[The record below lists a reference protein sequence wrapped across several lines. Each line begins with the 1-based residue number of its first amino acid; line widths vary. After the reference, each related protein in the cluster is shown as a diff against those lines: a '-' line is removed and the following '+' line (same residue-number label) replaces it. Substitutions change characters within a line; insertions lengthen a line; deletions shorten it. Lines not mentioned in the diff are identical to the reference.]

1 MYTVVG
7 ESFNI
12 TAYAYDVDEENVRI
26 VMLSPVNV
34 TSQTKPANV
43 SFFYTYTPQDMTPY
57 TVE

>member
-34 TSQTKPANV
+34 TSQTELANV